1 MSVTAVKWVVAG
13 RKRMMLRFIRM
24 FVATNERA
32 GIILR
37 RSSIDYFEIR
47 RMGLVDMDLPIVSC
61 SLLTTQL
68 FKEYF

>member
-1 MSVTAVKWVVAG
+1 
-13 RKRMMLRFIRM
+13 MMLRFIRM